1 MRWSGQSVDAL
12 GLDPLPG
19 LSLDS
24 VASGA
29 TTPVLE
35 PVGMLDEVGVLDA
48 VAEVGVAGVG
58 SAATRPS
65 ESSTTEAGMPSPG
78 GTRALALPGLLRS
91 VRTPDFDGVVF
102 HEVLARSA
110 LNRIPEGSQ
119 LPFEWTVNPY
129 RGCTHACRYC
139 FARGS
144 HTYLE
149 LDAGRD
155 FDSQVVV
162 KVNIAEVLARELAH
176 GRGRRDHVALGTNTD
191 PYQRAEG
198 RYRLLPGI
206 IRALAE
212 SGTPLS
218 ILTKGTLL
226 TRDLPLLVQAARSVP
241 VGVGISLA
249 LLDEELQQRLEPGT
263 PRPQAR
269 LQLIRRVR
277 DAGLPC
283 GVMVAPVLPFL
294 TDSDDALDAV
304 LTAVAAA
311 GATGV
316 TVLALHL
323 RPGAREWFLAWLAA
337 EHPELVGAYRR
348 LYRGGT
354 YVDRAWSDD
363 LAAGVEPIRARLGLS
378 DGAGQRL
385 RGPEHPAA
393 VDASAW
399 PTGSLPPTTSRTRVP
414 RRVGLRADVTVGQP
428 TLL

>member
-1 MRWSGQSVDAL
+1 
-12 GLDPLPG
+12 
-19 LSLDS
+19 
-24 VASGA
+24 
-29 TTPVLE
+29 
-35 PVGMLDEVGVLDA
+35 MLDVGPEA
-48 VAEVGVAGVG
+48 AAG
-58 SAATRPS
+58 
-65 ESSTTEAGMPSPG
+65 
-78 GTRALALPGLLRS
+78 LALPGLVRS
-91 VRTPDFDGVVF
+91 VRTPEFAGVVF
-102 HEVLARSA
+102 HEVLAKSA
-110 LNRIPEGSQ
+110 LNKVPAASQ

-139 FARGS
+139 FARGT

-155 FDSQVVV
+155 FDTQVVV
-162 KVNIAEVLARELAH
+162 KVNIGEVLTRELAH
-176 GRGRRDHVALGTNTD
+176 GRRRREHVALGTNTD

-198 RYRLLPGI
+198 RYRLMPAI

-226 TRDLPLLVQAARSVP
+226 SRDLPLLIQAARSVP
-241 VGVGISLA
+241 VGIGVSLA
-249 LLDEELQQRLEPGT
+249 LLDAELQQRLEPGT
-263 PRPQAR
+263 PRPDAR
-269 LQLIRRVR
+269 LELIRRVR

-283 GVMVAPVLPFL
+283 GVMVAPVLPHL
-294 TDSDDALDAV
+294 TDSDEALEAV

-316 TVLALHL
+316 TVLPLHL

-337 EHPELVGAYRR
+337 EHPGLVEPYRR

-363 LAAGVEPIRARLGLS
+363 LAARVAPIRARLGLS
-378 DGAGQRL
+378 EGASTRL
-385 RGPEHPAA
+385 SAPATPAA
-393 VDASAW
+393 VDTSSW
-399 PTGSLPPTTSRTRVP
+399 PLGSLPPSVSRSRASSRAG
-414 RRVGLRADVTVGQP
+414 RRPVSDASTADALLQP

>member
-19 LSLDS
+19 LTLELT
-24 VASGA
+24 ASGA
-29 TTPVLE
+29 TIPVVNAVE
-35 PVGMLDEVGVLDA
+35 AVG
-48 VAEVGVAGVG
+48 AGVDG
-58 SAATRPS
+58 AADGEPS
-65 ESSTTEAGMPSPG
+65 EWPTEQVGTPSTATV
-78 GTRALALPGLLRS
+78 GTRTLDLPGLLRS
-91 VRTPDFDGVVF
+91 VRTPDFDGIVF

-149 LDAGRD
+149 LDPGRD

-316 TVLALHL
+316 TVLPLHL
-323 RPGAREWFLAWLAA
+323 RPGAREWFLTWLAV

-363 LAAGVEPIRARLGLS
+363 LAARVEPMRARLGLTE
-378 DGAGQRL
+378 GAGQRL

-393 VDASAW
+393 VDATAW
-399 PTGSLPPTTSRTRVP
+399 PAGSLPPTTTRTRVP
-414 RRVGLRADVTVGQP
+414 RRVGPQPDVTVGQP

>member
-1 MRWSGQSVDAL
+1 MRWSGQSLAAIGDATL
-12 GLDPLPG
+12 PGLDPAAVGGPAATAVGGPAGTAAGGDEPAPGLFLPG
-19 LSLDS
+19 L
-24 VASGA
+24 V
-29 TTPVLE
+29 
-35 PVGMLDEVGVLDA
+35 
-48 VAEVGVAGVG
+48 
-58 SAATRPS
+58 
-65 ESSTTEAGMPSPG
+65 
-78 GTRALALPGLLRS
+78 RS
-91 VRTPDFDGVVF
+91 VRTPDFEGIVF
-102 HEVLARSA
+102 HEVLAKSA
-110 LNRIPEGSQ
+110 LNRVPAASQ

-139 FARGS
+139 FARGT
-144 HTYLE
+144 HTYLD

-162 KVNIAEVLARELAH
+162 KVNIAEVLTRELAH
-176 GRGRRDHVALGTNTD
+176 GRRRRDHVALGTNTD

-241 VGVGISLA
+241 VGIGVSLA
-249 LLDEELQQRLEPGT
+249 LLDDDLQQRLEPGT
-263 PRPQAR
+263 PRPDAR

-283 GVMVAPVLPFL
+283 GVMVAPVLPYL
-294 TDSDDALDAV
+294 TDSDEALEGL
-304 LTAVAAA
+304 LTAITDA

-316 TVLALHL
+316 TVLPLHL
-323 RPGAREWFLAWLAA
+323 RPGAREWFLSWLTA
-337 EHPELVGAYRR
+337 EHPHLVGPYRR

-363 LAAGVEPIRARLGLS
+363 LAARVAPLRARLGLTA
-378 DGAGQRL
+378 GAAQRL
-385 RGPEHPAA
+385 RTPDSPAA
-393 VDASAW
+393 VDTSSW
-399 PTGSLPPTTSRTRVP
+399 PLGSLPPVTAD
-414 RRVGLRADVTVGQP
+414 GGGRARAAARPAGRDPELQP